1 MNKRK
6 MLEDVLRKSSANP
19 LDAVLPIS
27 EWKHVLWRDFPYMQI
42 SEDFA
47 GMVLV
52 ARWVRTDLVK
62 EISRDDMV
70 DMLVGSDGRTKN

>member
-42 SEDFA
+42 SEDFG
-47 GMVLV
+47 GMV
-52 ARWVRTDLVK
+52 
-62 EISRDDMV
+62 
-70 DMLVGSDGRTKN
+70 